1 VHFECRMK
9 VVSIKGVPCCYPDD
23 TMNYKNV
30 NTPKAD
36 DNPLIRK
43 EGQTNN
49 TERNI
54 THHTKKGGAKRGEKK
69 NQQST

>member
-1 VHFECRMK
+1 
-9 VVSIKGVPCCYPDD
+9 
-23 TMNYKNV
+23 MNYKNM

-43 EGQTNN
+43 EGQTNA